1 MRFKKKKKKVSEQE
15 RIMAQIICSLV
26 PLDRKVSFLILNF
39 HKTGQ
44 INSSPCPICQQ
55 PVIFE
60 ITL

>member
-1 MRFKKKKKKVSEQE
+1 
-15 RIMAQIICSLV
+15 MAQIICSLV